1 MTEPTIA
8 VVGGGIAGLATGVA
22 LRARGL
28 DVVVYEQAPQLGDV
42 GAGIQLT
49 PNSVRLLDRLGLGDA
64 VRRVAV
70 PLSSRSMYFRADG
83 TEIAPVLTTDSDGNP
98 LFGIHRADLVE
109 VLATALPDHVVRVN
123 SRVVESQRSGD
134 GVRLHFAD
142 GTEETADVVVA
153 ADGIHSLL
161 RKAVTP
167 PATPVNS
174 GMVAYRGTLRADDV
188 PTWPTDRFELWMG
201 DGKHLLVFPLRGGQL
216 INYVAFVPSGADQV
230 ESWSAAGDPAD
241 LVREFAGWND
251 RVVDLISRVRST
263 FWWGLYDREPLAR
276 WTDGNVV
283 VIGDA
288 AHPML
293 PHLGQGAN
301 QSVEDA
307 FALAVLL
314 EGASSSDVS
323 GRLRAFEELRLPR
336 TSAVQAGARANGMR
350 YDSQSRYQDQAL
362 RDAEL
367 GAVRRFRLGLYD
379 YDVEAAALSR
389 VVHADR

>member
-1 MTEPTIA
+1 MTEPKIA

-22 LRARGL
+22 LRARGV
-28 DVVVYEQAPQLGDV
+28 DAVVYEQAPALGEV

-64 VRRVAV
+64 IRKVAV
-70 PLSSRSMYFRADG
+70 PLSAESKYFRADG
-83 TEIAPVLTTDSDGNP
+83 TEIAPVLTTDSSGNP
-98 LFGIHRADLVE
+98 LFGIHRADFVE
-109 VLATALPDHVVRVN
+109 VLASALPADAVRIN
-123 SRVVESQRSGD
+123 ARVVGAVHSDS
-134 GVRLHFAD
+134 GVRLELAD
-142 GTEETADVVVA
+142 GEQISADVVVA

-161 RKAVTP
+161 REKVTP
-167 PATPVNS
+167 PSTPVHS
-174 GMVAYRGTLRADDV
+174 GMLAYRGTLRAEDV
-188 PTWPTDRFELWMG
+188 PAWPNDRFELWMG
-201 DGKHLLVFPLRGGQL
+201 DGKHLLVFPLRGGTL
-216 INYVAFVPSGADQV
+216 INYVAFVPSRTSAA
-230 ESWSAAGDPAD
+230 ESWSAAGDPDD

-251 RVVDLISRVRST
+251 RVVDLLSRVRST

-276 WTDGNVV
+276 WTDGKIVT
-283 VIGDA
+283 IGDA

-307 FALAVLL
+307 FALAVMF
-314 EGASSSDVS
+314 EGASSSDLS

-336 TSAVQAGARANGMR
+336 TSAVQAGARANGLR

-367 GAVRRFRLGLYD
+367 GAVREFRLGLYD
-379 YDVEAAALSR
+379 YDVEAAAATEAVGR
-389 VVHADR
+389 